1 MRVQRGVGRLAR
13 HQSEEEVTC
22 VFCSI
27 VSGDTHAHVVLD
39 DEHVLAFLDTKP
51 IFFGH
56 VLVVPKKHVVTLPE
70 LDPKEVGP
78 LFARVQLLSAA
89 VPAAM
94 EAQGTFVAMNNV
106 VSQSVPHLHVHV
118 VPRTKG
124 DGLKGFFW
132 PRRKYDDEA
141 HAQEVAARIRARAS
155 AVAR

>member
-1 MRVQRGVGRLAR
+1 MK
-13 HQSEEEVTC
+13 C

-27 VSGDTHAHVVLD
+27 IEGDVPGHVVFED
-39 DEHVLAFLDTKP
+39 DACLAFLDTKP

-70 LDPKEVGP
+70 LATDQVGP
-78 LFARVQLLSAA
+78 LFARVQLLAAA

-94 EAQGTFVAMNNV
+94 EAEGSFVAMNNI

-118 VPRTKG
+118 VPRKKG

-132 PRRKYDDEA
+132 PRRKYDDDA
-141 HAQEVAARIRARAS
+141 HAKEVARTIAARISGPAASRA
-155 AVAR
+155 